1 MLSVCGTAKAHEN
14 GEMEETSLLFTSELA
29 HKTGLK
35 YHLKQMESQG
45 RLVLTQLQLQPYS

>member
-14 GEMEETSLLFTSELA
+14 GEMEETSLLSTSELA